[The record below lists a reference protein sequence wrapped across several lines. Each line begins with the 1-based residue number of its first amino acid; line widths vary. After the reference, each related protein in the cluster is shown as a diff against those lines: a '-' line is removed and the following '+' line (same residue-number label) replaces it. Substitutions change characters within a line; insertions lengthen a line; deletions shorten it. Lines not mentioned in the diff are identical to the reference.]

1 METRYLTL
9 DELNSGLDEILG
21 SPVDGGRVDML
32 IVRPMADERQTP
44 QTVEVNSEVGVVGDH
59 WSRGEYSD
67 ESDVQIAI
75 MNTRVL
81 DLVTGNARDRWSLA
95 GDNLIADMDL
105 SQENLVPGQKLEVG
119 SAILEITEVPHKGC
133 SKFSSRFGADALRF
147 VNLGRA
153 GELRLRGVYA
163 RVVQPGHITVGDQIN
178 KL

>member
-1 METRYLTL
+1 
-9 DELNSGLDEILG
+9 
-21 SPVDGGRVDML
+21 
-32 IVRPMADERQTP
+32 
-44 QTVEVNSEVGVVGDH
+44 
-59 WSRGEYSD
+59 
-67 ESDVQIAI
+67 
-75 MNTRVL
+75 
-81 DLVTGNARDRWSLA
+81 
-95 GDNLIADMDL
+95 MDL